1 MTEAVVC
8 ASCPETYHNR
18 IAELCLRHQVQKAF
32 GKAVYIERTKWKRL
46 GSRREAKV
54 VMATVIKAQTLKS
67 NKALILGIAGGK
79 NGEVEMAEETW
90 EDGPADRQVYFIQ
103 SRLSEGEEERQGDK
117 PSVVW
122 NIEYLKSTKVDI
134 EYLKSNMGWS
144 HRGDGETWVNGPFSW
159 VRDSINPWAAWTQ
172 TGTSLPN
179 AIWLQDLLQGCW
191 RNWPQWVDSDRK
203 WRVSSRGIVQAVR
216 ILATPFIGSE
226 GTPIWLRSHK
236 RRGRR

>member
-1 MTEAVVC
+1 MEREPEFLEGTSGSSMTEAVVC

-90 EDGPADRQVYFIQ
+90 EDGPADRQ
-103 SRLSEGEEERQGDK
+103 SRVESHS
-117 PSVVW
+117 PSP
-122 NIEYLKSTKVDI
+122 T
-134 EYLKSNMGWS
+134 
-144 HRGDGETWVNGPFSW
+144 GPC
-159 VRDSINPWAAWTQ
+159 DP
-172 TGTSLPN
+172 
-179 AIWLQDLLQGCW
+179 
-191 RNWPQWVDSDRK
+191 
-203 WRVSSRGIVQAVR
+203 
-216 ILATPFIGSE
+216 
-226 GTPIWLRSHK
+226 
-236 RRGRR
+236 